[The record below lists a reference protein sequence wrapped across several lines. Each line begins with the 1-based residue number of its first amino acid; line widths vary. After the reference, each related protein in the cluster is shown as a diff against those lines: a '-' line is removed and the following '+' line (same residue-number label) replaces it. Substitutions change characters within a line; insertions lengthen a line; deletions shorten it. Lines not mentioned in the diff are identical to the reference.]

1 MVSAGKTNRIEN
13 DNEDDVLPSPE
24 PAEKLKMEFVAPT
37 PGDRLSL
44 NEYLPYR
51 LARAAE
57 RITMGFARYY
67 GSHYGLN
74 RPEWRCIALLGENG
88 ELSAAEV
95 AERADL
101 HRTQVS
107 RAVSALENRMWL
119 TRVPD
124 PADRRSE
131 RLELTRKGTRV
142 YEELIQ
148 AARLYEGKLC
158 RALGDDAVKGL
169 RDGLSAIEDF
179 KGVD

>member
-1 MVSAGKTNRIEN
+1 MTARSSKRLEPGQDEAPPKTSADRNLLHLEF
-13 DNEDDVLPSPE
+13 VLP
-24 PAEKLKMEFVAPT
+24 K

-44 NEYLPYR
+44 DDYLPYR
-51 LARAAE
+51 MARAAE

-88 ELSAAEV
+88 ELSAADV

-119 TRVPD
+119 RRMPD
-124 PADRRSE
+124 PEDRRSE
-131 RLELTRKGTRV
+131 RLELTRKGMRV
-142 YEELIQ
+142 YEELVQ

-158 RALGDDAVKGL
+158 AALGEDAVKGL
-169 RDGLSAIEDF
+169 LEGLSAIEAF
-179 KGVD
+179 KELD